1 MDSDSAPFVITEPEF
16 MRRMKEMQQ
25 TGGGGGMFGM
35 GNMPEMHNLIVNIN
49 HPLVTEILNTK
60 TQKKQERLI
69 SQSIDLAKLS
79 KGLLKGKALSDFVA
93 RSYDMIK

>member
-35 GNMPEMHNLIVNIN
+35 GSMPDMHNLIVNIN
-49 HPLVTEILNTK
+49 HPLVTEILQTK

-79 KGLLKGKALSDFVA
+79 KGLLKGAALSDFIS
-93 RSYDMIK
+93 RSYEMIK